1 MKPIRQQIT
10 SNQLFSFLILV
21 MLAGLVIQYITSV
34 IEINGQTLFMD
45 ITLGVFAFLAG
56 IKFVIE
62 QFKTV

>member
-1 MKPIRQQIT
+1 MKPIRRHIT

-34 IEINGQTLFMD
+34 IEINSQTLFMD
-45 ITLGVFAFLAG
+45 VTLAVFAFLAG

-62 QFKTV
+62 QF